1 MHTPE
6 MISELRSKV
15 VKADGMGTAKTS
27 VFKMLGSN
35 KLAPLMKVAR
45 NFQDIGLKKTAGGA
59 TARINL
65 GKMGIPSDRLLPSL
79 AHQSFAEVI
88 SKKSPLAKPKAKVAF
103 FAGCVVNY
111 ATPQLGLD
119 VYDILAANNIQMVTY
134 KKEACC
140 GLPAIMSGDTKD
152 ALKLAKTNISLFAN
166 GDYDYIVFACPSC
179 ATTVKKE
186 WAELLKEEKD
196 QQLLAQYQKL
206 QAKVIDLNDYLVN
219 VLQVTMPKLRQPIS
233 VTYHDSCHL
242 ARGLKITEEPR
253 KLLQEVG
260 AELKE
265 MEDSV
270 SCCGFGGSFSLFYY
284 ELSKRVN
291 DAKVQKAQATGAE
304 YIVAS
309 CPGCVMHLKDGVH
322 RAEGEQNVVHMAQ
335 ILVAAYRGGEIK

>member
-1 MHTPE
+1 M
-6 MISELRSKV
+6 
-15 VKADGMGTAKTS
+15 
-27 VFKMLGSN
+27 
-35 KLAPLMKVAR
+35 
-45 NFQDIGLKKTAGGA
+45 
-59 TARINL
+59 
-65 GKMGIPSDRLLPSL
+65 
-79 AHQSFAEVI
+79 
-88 SKKSPLAKPKAKVAF
+88 
-103 FAGCVVNY
+103 
-111 ATPQLGLD
+111 
-119 VYDILAANNIQMVTY
+119 
-134 KKEACC
+134 
-140 GLPAIMSGDTKD
+140 
-152 ALKLAKTNISLFAN
+152 
-166 GDYDYIVFACPSC
+166 
-179 ATTVKKE
+179 
-186 WAELLKEEKD
+186 KEEKD